1 MASIFESRFQNIAQR
16 RAANRKTISESMAV
30 EIARLIALKDHGD
43 RGAKAQLPF
52 AITAIGDYWH
62 VLGNANDAS
71 EKNEFGKH
79 LPIGQL
85 SLRISQYDGQ
95 IVDLIYNTRIE
106 QWAARDK

>member
-1 MASIFESRFQNIAQR
+1 MASLFEPPFQNIDQR
-16 RAANRKTISESMAV
+16 RAANRKIISESMAA

-43 RGAKAQLPF
+43 RGAEAQLPF
-52 AITAIGDYWH
+52 ATTAVGDYWH

-71 EKNEFGKH
+71 EENEFGKPV
-79 LPIGQL
+79 PIGQL

-106 QWAARDK
+106 QWAAR